1 MTKIVRLV
9 FAVLMMT
16 LLASVLMAQRPRISD
31 SSTTTDADSKP
42 ATAAEAPLSVKAKYE
57 GGVFGYNQKQD
68 GTLTFD
74 DVNERLLFRNKYQ
87 KEVLFIP
94 YAAVMSTF
102 GDTQARRPTA
112 ATIISQSVPYGLGLP
127 ALFIKKKYQYFTL
140 QYDDQTTR
148 VSGIT
153 SFKVENK
160 ETLATV
166 VATLASK
173 AGLTQRGEI
182 FVRERPENARRAEMN
197 VRLVSGGTLN
207 DKAVALPRPNY
218 PQDARDAKVT
228 GKVTV
233 AVVVDETGSVN
244 EAEAVSGPI
253 LLRTAAIEAALKAKF
268 TPVKVD
274 GYPAKVTGTLTYD
287 FQQD

>member
-1 MTKIVRLV
+1 MRSKLRIVSAAL
-9 FAVLMMT
+9 ALTLMGS
-16 LLASVLMAQRPRISD
+16 AAWAQRPRISD
-31 SSTTTDADSKP
+31 TATTSEDTK
-42 ATAAEAPLSVKAKYE
+42 TAEAPLSVKAKYE

-74 DVNERLLFRNKYQ
+74 DVNQRLLFTNKYQ

-94 YAAVMSTF
+94 YSAVTSTF

-127 ALFIKKKYQYFTL
+127 ALFIKKKYQYLTL

-153 SFKVENK
+153 SFKLENK
-160 ETLATV
+160 ETLAMTV
-166 VATLASK
+166 TALAGK

-182 FVRERPENARRAEMN
+182 FVRERPDNSKRSAMN
-197 VRLVSGGTLN
+197 VRLISGGTLN
-207 DKAVALPRPNY
+207 DKAVALPRPEY
-218 PQDARDAKVT
+218 PKDARDAKVSGT
-228 GKVTV
+228 VTV
-233 AVVVDETGSVN
+233 AVVVDEDGSVN

-253 LLRTAAIEAALKAKF
+253 LLRSAAIEAALKAKF

-287 FQQD
+287 FQ